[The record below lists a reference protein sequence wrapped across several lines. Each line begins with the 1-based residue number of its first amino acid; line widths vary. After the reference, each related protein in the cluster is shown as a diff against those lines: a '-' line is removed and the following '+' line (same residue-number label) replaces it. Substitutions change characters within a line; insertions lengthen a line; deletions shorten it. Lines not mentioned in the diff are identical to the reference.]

1 MLECYSYGN
10 TLDGIY
16 LCECEV
22 WPLLGAQGLGSN
34 STHEKR
40 TQTHGHNSVPR
51 YYALTGVEIFV

>member
-16 LCECEV
+16 LYEYEV
-22 WPLLGAQGLGSN
+22 WSLLKAQGLGSN

-40 TQTHGHNSVPR
+40 TQTHGHNGVPR